1 MTDPAESFYDRLAG
15 MYDAMTDFDA
25 RQMKEEPA
33 YRRLVDLH
41 KIRKALDA
49 GCGTGFHSLLLS
61 RLGVEVTAT
70 DVSAEMVERV
80 RHHVREAG
88 LAVTTV
94 QSDFRALASRVA
106 ATFDAVFCLG
116 NSLPHLLAEEDLAN
130 ALKNFHALLRPGGVV
145 IIQIVNYERILA
157 GRERVLNVRTSGGA
171 TYVRFYD
178 YDLPGGLLRFN
189 ILTLDE
195 KRGRGSHVLDSILL
209 RPWIRGEVDA
219 HLTRCGFTDA
229 TAYGSVALSPYD
241 PVTSPDLVLLA
252 RRA

>member
-1 MTDPAESFYDRLAG
+1 MTDQAESFYDRLAG

-25 RQMKEEPA
+25 RQKKEEPA
-33 YRRLVDLH
+33 YRRLVNLH
-41 KIRKALDA
+41 QIRTALDA

-70 DVSAEMVERV
+70 DVSGEMVERV
-80 RHHVREAG
+80 RHHARDAG

-94 QSDFRALASRVA
+94 QSDFRTLASRVA
-106 ATFDAVFCLG
+106 APFDAIFCLG
-116 NSLPHLLAEEDLAN
+116 NSLPHLLAEEDLGS
-130 ALKNFHALLRPGGVV
+130 ALKNFHTLLRPGGVV
-145 IIQIVNYERILA
+145 ILQILNYERILA

-195 KRGRGSHVLDSILL
+195 KQGGGSHVLDSLLL
-209 RPWIRGEVDA
+209 RPWKRGEIDA

-229 TAYGSVALSPYD
+229 TAYGSIALSPYD
-241 PVTSPDLVLLA
+241 PATSSDLVLLA
-252 RRA
+252 PRV